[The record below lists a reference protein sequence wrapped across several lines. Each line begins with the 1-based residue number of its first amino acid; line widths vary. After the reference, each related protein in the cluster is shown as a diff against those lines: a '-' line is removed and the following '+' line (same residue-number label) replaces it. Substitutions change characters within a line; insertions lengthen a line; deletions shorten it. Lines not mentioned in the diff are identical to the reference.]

1 MCRLGDRRAATG
13 RSPKLIFGA
22 DNLGGVFLLQIAG
35 LPDLLFQALAVVAV
49 VGVVVLVGRVVLKIA
64 WRLVTI
70 AAVVIALLLGVMLFL
85 PGLL

>member
-1 MCRLGDRRAATG
+1 MPGAADA
-13 RSPKLIFGA
+13 S
-22 DNLGGVFLLQIAG
+22 GVFLQIAG
-35 LPDLLFQALAVVAV
+35 LPDLLFQALAVVVV

-64 WRLVTI
+64 WRLVTV